1 MPMDRATLLTRL
13 LSAYTAYYDVKRV
26 AGQEPFVATAFFHV
40 HGVKYVLVQK
50 AQLWAADNN
59 EFVFFFSCPH
69 LTVELYEQCLKQAY
83 EMGSPLIQP
92 DENHMSSYIVA
103 LFLCDS
109 CDPEA
114 QKRLKKCRMRKSF
127 QFSLKGWMEVHTAM
141 IDLGMDAVT
150 ANSDGRKTAEF
161 LKTVLHPEQ
170 QRKKRRLFRTHRK

>member
-1 MPMDRATLLTRL
+1 M
-13 LSAYTAYYDVKRV
+13 
-26 AGQEPFVATAFFHV
+26 ATAFFHV

-141 IDLGMDAVT
+141 IDLGMDTVT

-170 QRKKRRLFRTHRK
+170 QRKKHRLFRTHRK